1 MMEPV
6 SLQFPSYEEAR
17 KIQDLIDERR
27 ALWLKTTTEAL
38 ELLTELWPSA
48 KNGEAV
54 YCTQEQWKRL
64 RQVLLALPDLGD

>member
-1 MMEPV
+1 MSDMVP
-6 SLQFPSYEEAR
+6 LEEVLAR
-17 KIQDLIDERR
+17 HQEERR